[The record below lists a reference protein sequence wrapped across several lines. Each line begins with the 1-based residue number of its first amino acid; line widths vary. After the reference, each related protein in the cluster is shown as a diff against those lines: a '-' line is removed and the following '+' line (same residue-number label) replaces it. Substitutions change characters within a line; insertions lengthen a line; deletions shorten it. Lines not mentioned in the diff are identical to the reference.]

1 MKKKNFYIFILFLI
15 FTNCGFKLADIDNN
29 YKITEITTTGEN
41 QINFKLKNKLSFS
54 SPENNKN
61 NVRLEIDSKKS
72 KNIKEKNISNQINK
86 YEIRIQVKVKFISSN
101 KVGNFTISKNGD
113 YNVSNIYSE
122 TLIREKNITKTLINE
137 ILEEIIENLNLNFN
151 DS

>member
-1 MKKKNFYIFILFLI
+1 VKKKNFYIFILFLI
-15 FTNCGFKLADIDNN
+15 FTNCGFKLANIDNN
-29 YKITEITTTGEN
+29 YKITEINTTGEN

-61 NVRLEIDSKKS
+61 DVKLEIDSKKS

-86 YEIRIQVKVKFISSN
+86 YEIRIEVKVKFISSN

-122 TLIREKNITKTLINE
+122 TLNREKNVTNTLINE

>member
-15 FTNCGFKLADIDNN
+15 FTNCGFKLANIDNN
-29 YKITEITTTGEN
+29 YKITEISTTGEN

-54 SPENNKN
+54 SPKNNKN
-61 NVRLEIDSKKS
+61 DVRLEIDSKKS

-101 KVGNFTISKNGD
+101 KVGSFNISKNGD

-122 TLIREKNITKTLINE
+122 TLNREKNITNTLINE

-151 DS
+151 DT

>member
-1 MKKKNFYIFILFLI
+1 MNIKNFYIFILFLI
-15 FTNCGFKLADIDNN
+15 FTNCGFKLADINNN
-29 YKITEITTTGEN
+29 YKITEISTTGES

-54 SPENNKN
+54 SPKN
-61 NVRLEIDSKKS
+61 IKNDVRLEINSKKS
-72 KNIKEKNISNQINK
+72 KSIKEKNISNQINK

-101 KVGNFTISKNGD
+101 KVGNFTISKVGD
-113 YNVSNIYSE
+113 YSVSKIYSE
-122 TLIREKNITKTLINE
+122 TLNSEKNVTNTLINE

>member
-1 MKKKNFYIFILFLI
+1 VKKKNFYIFILFLI
-15 FTNCGFKLADIDNN
+15 FTNCGFKLANIDNN
-29 YKITEITTTGEN
+29 YKITEISTTGEN

-54 SPENNKN
+54 SPKNNKN
-61 NVRLEIDSKKS
+61 DVRLEIDSKKS

-101 KVGNFTISKNGD
+101 KVGSFNISKNGD

-122 TLIREKNITKTLINE
+122 TLNREKNITNTLINE

-151 DS
+151 DT

>member
-15 FTNCGFKLADIDNN
+15 FTNCGFKLANIDNN
-29 YKITEITTTGEN
+29 YKITEISTTGEN

-61 NVRLEIDSKKS
+61 DVKLEIDSKKS

-86 YEIRIQVKVKFISSN
+86 YEIRIEVKVKFISSN

-122 TLIREKNITKTLINE
+122 TLNREKNVTNTLINE

>member
-15 FTNCGFKLADIDNN
+15 FTNCGFKLANIDNN
-29 YKITEITTTGEN
+29 YKITEINTTGEN

-61 NVRLEIDSKKS
+61 DVKLEIDSKKS

-86 YEIRIQVKVKFISSN
+86 YEIRIEVKVKFISSN

-122 TLIREKNITKTLINE
+122 TLNREKNVTNTLINE

>member
-15 FTNCGFKLADIDNN
+15 FTNCGFKLANIDNN
-29 YKITEITTTGEN
+29 YKITEISTTGEN

-61 NVRLEIDSKKS
+61 DVRLEIDSKKS

-101 KVGNFTISKNGD
+101 KVGSFNISKNGD

-122 TLIREKNITKTLINE
+122 TLNREKNITNTLINE

>member
-1 MKKKNFYIFILFLI
+1 MKIKLISSSKINYLLF
-15 FTNCGFKLADIDNN
+15 T
-29 YKITEITTTGEN
+29 
-41 QINFKLKNKLSFS
+41 
-54 SPENNKN
+54 ENNKN
-61 NVRLEIDSKKS
+61 DVRLEMIKEI

-101 KVGNFTISKNGD
+101 KVGSFNISKNGD

-122 TLIREKNITKTLINE
+122 TLNREKNITNTLINE